1 MAFSQKELSA
11 IRAEAKANGSKRYF
25 GNLCSY
31 HPEKSGERVIWNG
44 TCVECYR
51 VKGNENSNRW
61 RHANRE
67 VVRARE
73 NDRRKENRDHIRQQ
87 DRERYAANPQH
98 YLDKHA
104 RYRARPGTKERI
116 APQKKAWNE
125 ENRPRRAERQ
135 RARVARQNASRLALL
150 HKEASRVIYDEAA
163 RVTTETGVPHEVDH
177 VVPLQAV
184 DICGLHVP
192 WNLRVDTAEANR
204 RKQNRWTET
213 DALPAW
219 PHALD
224 LVRTGR

>member
-1 MAFSQKELSA
+1 M
-11 IRAEAKANGSKRYF
+11 
-25 GNLCSY
+25 
-31 HPEKSGERVIWNG
+31 IWNG

-51 VKGNENSNRW
+51 IKGNEKGKRW
-61 RHANRE
+61 RSNNLD
-67 VVRARE
+67 VVRSRE
-73 NDRRKENRDHIRQQ
+73 MGRRKENGDVRRQQ
-87 DRERYAANPQH
+87 DRDRYATSPQRL
-98 YLDKHA
+98 LDNHA
-104 RYRARPGTKERI
+104 RYRARPGVRERI
-116 APQKKAWNE
+116 AAQTKAWSE

-135 RARVARQNASRLALL
+135 RARVARQNASRMALL
-150 HKEASRVIYDEAA
+150 YKEASREVYGDAA
-163 RVTTETGVPHEVDH
+163 RITTETGIPHEVDH

-184 DICGLHVP
+184 GICGLHVP